1 MNIYLTA
8 VLFHLIWIAQISY
21 PSVRRRWLCHGISYV
36 LTFLKYLKSKF
47 DERSPN
53 CVNVPCL
60 PNTKF
65 NLLMY
70 PYLNKM
76 FCTVLKIKLYTIWIR
91 FIYPISSKNKLMIR
105 NNLIK
110 LNYYLEAVLWVFRN
124 PIFLI
129 GVHEFCCKAKLK
141 K

>member
-1 MNIYLTA
+1 MKLKIYLTA

-21 PSVRRRWLCHGISYV
+21 PSFRRRWLCHGISYV
-36 LTFLKYLKSKF
+36 LTFLKYFRSKF

-76 FCTVLKIKLYTIWIR
+76 FCTVLKIKLYKILVW
-91 FIYPISSKNKLMIR
+91 FIYPISHISKLLVSNA
-105 NNLIK
+105 LIK
-110 LNYYLEAVLWVFRN
+110 WIITWTR
-124 PIFLI
+124 
-129 GVHEFCCKAKLK
+129 FCESWETQFS
-141 K
+141 